1 MKKTWKYTESDQEY
15 VCHLDFLNRMI
26 CMQTPYNN
34 YNIMMV
40 HWLNTTIHR
49 MPLEIEAEVMRLIL
63 DYIDPL
69 ELSEDEERHYRFWS
83 HLDYRTLPVQQKY
96 LSLKPYSYWN
106 DIYMELTPSGV
117 RYVEMK
123 HQDIQTVKSTQ
134 RLDHLF
140 FQGADQPLPLE
151 SRRELKKTLV
161 EALHPDANLTLTDG
175 FPLFD
180 YSKIPVQRYD
190 CSDDNGMTGTFWNLE
205 STHIFIGGW
214 SRQGRDGGGHRI
226 SIEKAWQKLDGL
238 SGSFEQYRAEIT
250 TILKNAII
258 EE

>member
-1 MKKTWKYTESDQEY
+1 MKKMWKYTQANQEY
-15 VCHLDFLNRMI
+15 VCQLDFLNRLI
-26 CMQTPYNN
+26 CMQTPFNN

-40 HWLNTTIHR
+40 DWLTTTHHR
-49 MPLEIEAEVMRLIL
+49 MPLEIETEVTRLIL
-63 DYIDPL
+63 DCIDPL

-96 LSLKPYSYWN
+96 LCLKPYPDWN
-106 DIYMELTPSGV
+106 DVYMELTPSGV

-123 HQDIQTVKSTQ
+123 HQDTQIVNSTQ

-140 FQGADQPLPLE
+140 FQGPEQPLALE
-151 SRRELKKTLV
+151 ARRDVKRILI
-161 EALHPDANLTLTDG
+161 EALQADANLTLADG

-180 YSKIPVQRYD
+180 YSKIPVRRYEY
-190 CSDDNGMTGTFWNLE
+190 SDDGNTGLLWNLE
-205 STHIFIGGW
+205 GNHIFIGGW

-226 SIEKAWQKLDGL
+226 TIEKSWPKLYELPGR
-238 SGSFEQYRAEIT
+238 FEQHKSEIIS
-250 TILKNAII
+250 ILENAII